1 MSERARRPTDE
12 VTEVAGGDPH
22 ALLGAPIPAAAG
34 EPAPLPPPPSLPSL
48 ILPPTGHTEP
58 FELDVTEVTPTPGR
72 DLAEW
77 ETPTQIDPA
86 PAPPGEPAALAP
98 PRAVPRG
105 AERSEPIRVIS
116 MKDQAGDPAPRPE
129 EPRVPLHVQLR
140 SIAEVAGLHDQP
152 ADLGKLAPPRDPR
165 KARARR
171 RRANLA
177 WLGVAIALAGLIM
190 LAIWLI
196 AGR

>member
-12 VTEVAGGDPH
+12 VTAELATGDRRH
-22 ALLGAPIPAAAG
+22 ALLGAPSAA
-34 EPAPLPPPPSLPSL
+34 EPPPLPPPPSLASL

-58 FELDVTEVTPTPGR
+58 FELDVTEVTPMPGR
-72 DLAEW
+72 TLEW

-86 PAPPGEPAALAP
+86 PAPPDAPAVPKALA
-98 PRAVPRG
+98 RG

-116 MKDQAGDPAPRPE
+116 MKDQAEPRASRDG

-140 SIAEVAGLHDQP
+140 SIAEVAGLHDQA

-165 KARARR
+165 EARARR
-171 RRANLA
+171 RRDDLIWVGAA
-177 WLGVAIALAGLIM
+177 VVLAGLIT